1 MRYFTAIIL
10 AVLLLSLPSCKY
22 FKEKKLFNKKDDVMA
37 EWLAKQDSVRVADS
51 IRQVQEQLLALEAA
65 RLDSIRVAEEARE
78 ALATQYNII
87 VGSFVTTE
95 YAIAWAEEFRS
106 RGYDAKIIRPENTRF
121 ELVSAESH
129 PNPGRAVTRLEQFR
143 DTVLIDAWIYRK
155 R

>member
-1 MRYFTAIIL
+1 
-10 AVLLLSLPSCKY
+10 
-22 FKEKKLFNKKDDVMA
+22 MA

-87 VGSFVTTE
+87 VGSSVTPE

-106 RGYDAKIIRPENTRF
+106 RGYDAKIIRPENTR
-121 ELVSAESH
+121 LNLYLLNHIQILA
-129 PNPGRAVTRLEQFR
+129 GL
-143 DTVLIDAWIYRK
+143 
-155 R
+155 

>member
-1 MRYFTAIIL
+1 
-10 AVLLLSLPSCKY
+10 
-22 FKEKKLFNKKDDVMA
+22 MA

-87 VGSFVTTE
+87 VGSFITPE
-95 YAIAWAEEFRS
+95 YAIAWAEEFRN

-129 PNPGRAVTRLEQFR
+129 PSLGRAVARLEQFR
-143 DTVLIDAWIYRK
+143 DTVLMDAWIYKK

>member
-87 VGSFVTTE
+87 VGSFITPE
-95 YAIAWAEEFRS
+95 YAIAWAEEFRN

-129 PNPGRAVTRLEQFR
+129 PSLGRAVARLEQFR
-143 DTVLIDAWIYRK
+143 DTVLMDAWIYKK